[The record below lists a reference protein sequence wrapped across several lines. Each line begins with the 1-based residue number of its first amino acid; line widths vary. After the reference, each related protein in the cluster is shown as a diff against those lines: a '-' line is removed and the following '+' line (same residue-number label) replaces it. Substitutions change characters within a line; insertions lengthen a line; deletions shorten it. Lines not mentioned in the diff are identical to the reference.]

1 MKRLTK
7 QNRNKIIVIGVI
19 VVICLI
25 PILSYVNS
33 LSVFNSVTI
42 RNDALKVSVSN
53 SVSKIRMSYG
63 ETRNFEWNDVSN
75 TYKEET
81 GQMLIEKDLSFTFSV
96 YLYTFEGVYDYIDIN
111 TYKSGYYFNAYGY
124 DNYWLGT
131 GQRHYVGTYK
141 YSDVTLLKTPPWLNG
156 KITINAYLEDYLEDS
171 YELESGVFTPQQFD
185 SKLTYLYAKNGKTF
199 DVADHRTIIRYGI
212 AEDENLVPYA
222 ENSGPVITNGVPT
235 TEGVISSWL
244 ETNKPG
250 VSSDMNVRTETVQNT
265 AHTINQGII
274 NTESKQLG
282 YTLGAGMTRYW
293 DYMNI
298 RSNYKNRLEFDYHDT
313 WDSPSGIKQQG
324 SITPSTIKRNVGYSI
339 ENVGLFTDID
349 VTVRMQIIGNYHI
362 NENLKSEEDID
373 IVADMGDVTFTPS
386 IEGSEPELPD
396 FEKSWL
402 DKILDWLKANWIW
415 LVIGAVAIV
424 AIILL
429 AKFQSAITNII
440 LLMKD

>member
-7 QNRNKIIVIGVI
+7 RDRNKIIGIGAI

-75 TYKEET
+75 TYNEET

-96 YLYTFEGVYDYIDIN
+96 YLYTFEGIFDYIDLK
-111 TYKSGYYFNAYGY
+111 TYKTGYYFKAYGY

-131 GQRHYVGTYK
+131 GQRNYLGTYK
-141 YSDVTLLKTPPWLNG
+141 YSDVTLLKTPPWMNG

-171 YELESGVFTPQQFD
+171 YELESGIFTPQQFK
-185 SKLTYLYAKNGKTF
+185 SELTYLYAKNGKTF

-222 ENSGPVITNGVPT
+222 QSNEPIITNGVPT

-265 AHTINQGII
+265 ANTINQGII

-298 RSNYKNRLEFDYHDT
+298 RSNYRNRLSFDYHDT
-313 WDSPSGIKQQG
+313 WDSPSGIKVPG
-324 SITPSTIKRNVGYSI
+324 SIAVSTIKRNVGYSI
-339 ENVGLFTDID
+339 ENVGVYTDID
-349 VTVRMQIIGNYHI
+349 VTVRLQIFGNYKI
-362 NENLKSEEDID
+362 NENLKPEENID
-373 IVADMGDVTFTPS
+373 IVADMGDVIFTPT

-396 FEKSWL
+396 FQPNFWERLLEWFQN
-402 DKILDWLKANWIW
+402 NWIW
-415 LVIGAVAIV
+415 LVIGAIAIV

-429 AKFQSAITNII
+429 AKFQSAITNLI
-440 LLMKD
+440 LIFKK